1 MLLSVDNRQL
11 GEIGPLVRKLDA
23 ENLHMF
29 ATPDTANAIK
39 ALGCY
44 AFDIGSV
51 TRTADL
57 GGMLECAG
65 IGLVIYS
72 GALHDDTMGDYIEL
86 HRQAIRRGI
95 LCITSLDTALAAIS
109 LLNEHLTPDD
119 TELLDIGTVGRLHQA

>member
-1 MLLSVDNRQL
+1 
-11 GEIGPLVRKLDA
+11 
-23 ENLHMF
+23 MF